1 MQKPCGDAGHWE
13 GWREQAPHLNA
24 RILSSREWQRK
35 GQSGPFL
42 SCPNAPGDRNWQ
54 QELGFTQDS
63 IYSHPGERME
73 DTEVKIAT
81 KSLGGFSVGCLD
93 AEGEFL
99 ELRVSPTP
107 E

>member
-1 MQKPCGDAGHWE
+1 MLGFCPAGN
-13 GWREQAPHLNA
+13 GSVRDSLAPFSA
-24 RILSSREWQRK
+24 AQMP
-35 GQSGPFL
+35 Q
-42 SCPNAPGDRNWQ
+42 GDRNWQ

-81 KSLGGFSVGCLD
+81 KSLGGFSVGYLD

>member
-1 MQKPCGDAGHWE
+1 MLGFCPAGN
-13 GWREQAPHLNA
+13 GSVRDSLAPFSA
-24 RILSSREWQRK
+24 AQMPR
-35 GQSGPFL
+35 
-42 SCPNAPGDRNWQ
+42 GDRNWQ

-81 KSLGGFSVGCLD
+81 KSLWGFSVGCLD

>member
-1 MQKPCGDAGHWE
+1 MLGFCPAGN
-13 GWREQAPHLNA
+13 GSVRDSLAPFSA
-24 RILSSREWQRK
+24 AQMPR
-35 GQSGPFL
+35 
-42 SCPNAPGDRNWQ
+42 GDRNWQ

-81 KSLGGFSVGCLD
+81 KSLGDFSVGCLD

>member
-1 MQKPCGDAGHWE
+1 MLGFCPAGN
-13 GWREQAPHLNA
+13 GSVRDSLAPFSA
-24 RILSSREWQRK
+24 AQMPR
-35 GQSGPFL
+35 
-42 SCPNAPGDRNWQ
+42 GDRNWQ

-73 DTEVKIAT
+73 DTKVKIAT

>member
-1 MQKPCGDAGHWE
+1 MLGFCPAGN
-13 GWREQAPHLNA
+13 GSVRDSLAPFSA
-24 RILSSREWQRK
+24 AQMPR
-35 GQSGPFL
+35 
-42 SCPNAPGDRNWQ
+42 GDRNWQ

-81 KSLGGFSVGCLD
+81 NTKSLGGFSVGCLD